1 MCMNLNTALTGEEI
15 DPLCP
20 NGSTC
25 CSANNFAGCDDSN
38 CQAIVC
44 SIDPDCCD
52 INWGF
57 DCRNTASDFCSFALG
72 STETAK
78 ANLRVGDDTGSEFV
92 AICDDPNTCGN
103 LTQCNA
109 GDCGGEGR
117 CFFADPS
124 LNLDASTGI
133 CLDGNIPCEGL
144 TDCSSNGQAD
154 CNGDAFCLHICCGPA
169 VCFPLSTTCPSTGI
183 TSLGVESSSSS
194 SGPTA
199 GNAGN

>member
-1 MCMNLNTALTGEEI
+1 VKFKPGLKNNLLPTFPDNMCMNFNTALTGEEI

-72 STETAK
+72 STETTK
-78 ANLRVGDDTGSEFV
+78 ANLEWVTTQDLNLLQHVTIQILV
-92 AICDDPNTCGN
+92 AILYSVMLVIAAVKGVVFL
-103 LTQCNA
+103 LTH
-109 GDCGGEGR
+109 R
-117 CFFADPS
+117 
-124 LNLDASTGI
+124 
-133 CLDGNIPCEGL
+133 
-144 TDCSSNGQAD
+144 
-154 CNGDAFCLHICCGPA
+154 
-169 VCFPLSTTCPSTGI
+169 
-183 TSLGVESSSSS
+183 
-194 SGPTA
+194 
-199 GNAGN
+199 